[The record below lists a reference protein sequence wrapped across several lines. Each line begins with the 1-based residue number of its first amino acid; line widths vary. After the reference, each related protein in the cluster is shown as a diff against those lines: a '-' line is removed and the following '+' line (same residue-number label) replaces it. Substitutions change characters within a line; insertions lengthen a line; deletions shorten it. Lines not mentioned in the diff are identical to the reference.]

1 MTFAL
6 KKIPIIEL
14 PAGLIFYRV
23 QLTKARSDSVKINRM
38 FLPPAGMKAG
48 RFCLQ
53 NGISAYLADSSE
65 TALYEAIFRRELKTS
80 VSLEVLRLK
89 SLASFEAKR
98 ALKLVDIRGFEEKY
112 PFLQSQRIQ
121 FTQAFADECFT
132 AGYDGIFYASSQ
144 HPHHECICLF
154 ESGAKK
160 MRFVNSSPLVKAG
173 ENILLK
179 DVVMAARCSAVEI
192 VESQ

>member
-6 KKIPIIEL
+6 KKIPTIEL
-14 PAGLIFYRV
+14 PVGLVFHRV

-38 FLPPAGMKAG
+38 FLPPAGIKAG

-53 NGISAYLADSSE
+53 HGISAYLADSSE

-80 VSLEVLRLK
+80 VALEVLRLK
-89 SLASFEAKR
+89 SLASFETKK

-121 FTQAFADECFT
+121 FTQAFAGECFT
-132 AGYDGIFYASSQ
+132 AGHDGILYASAQ
-144 HPHHECICLF
+144 HPHHECVCLF
-154 ESGAKK
+154 ESGAKE
-160 MRFVNSSPLVKAG
+160 MRFVDSLPLVKPG

-179 DVVMAARCSAVEI
+179 DVVTAARCSAVEI
-192 VESQ
+192 V